1 MDYTNIMAL
10 LCPSTR
16 PVEVGYLWAK
26 FEVLDRECSPVI
38 PGCKFVYYCANQFI
52 AAELLTNQIKPTLVR
67 DQSYFVIYP
76 ITDTVDIGG
85 NKSVDNTT
93 FAVVHFGLH
102 ETHLSQA
109 VARTRTTQ
117 LLEYFR
123 MTQQR
128 YISSIRIN
136 NTTFNEWA
144 DDNSVLQQYTSVVTV
159 RAVEPFGLAPN
170 CP

>member
-26 FEVLDRECSPVI
+26 FEVLNQECSPII
-38 PGCKFVYYCANQFI
+38 PGCKFVYYCASQFI

>member
-26 FEVLDRECSPVI
+26 FAVLDRECSPII

-67 DQSYFVIYP
+67 DQSYFVIYLYE
-76 ITDTVDIGG
+76 
-85 NKSVDNTT
+85 N
-93 FAVVHFGLH
+93 
-102 ETHLSQA
+102 HLSQA

>member
-10 LCPSTR
+10 LCPSTQ

-26 FEVLDRECSPVI
+26 FEVLNQECSPII
-38 PGCKFVYYCANQFI
+38 PGCKFVYYCANQVI